1 MHQRPL
7 TSARRPAAWS
17 LASTVVIAAGIIVA
31 AMLSSPLT
39 AGTAYRWADSNGVSH
54 QRDYPLQ
61 QASGPVSTG
70 GTFTETS
77 VEPAAVARLRIEASE
92 GGEYLAWA
100 DNLLAGPI
108 EVMLHYRRHHNTASA
123 PALPARA
130 TVPAGGS
137 AVVSIVRA
145 DDRNRP
151 FDFELYMDSLPGHP
165 SAAPRDMLYLLPLAV
180 DTARIDQGFD
190 GTFSHNDPENR
201 YAIDFAVP
209 VGTVVLA
216 ARGGVVMQVENGFDR
231 PGLDRD
237 AHAGRANF
245 VRLLHDDGA
254 MSLYAHLKPDGVLV
268 RPGQRVT
275 AGQRIGLS
283 GNTGFTTGP
292 HLHFAVQ
299 VNRGMRLVSLPFR
312 MQGVDIPPR
321 H

>member
-1 MHQRPL
+1 M
-7 TSARRPAAWS
+7 TAARRPATWS
-17 LASTVVIAAGIIVA
+17 LLPAVLTAATIIAAA
-31 AMLSSPLT
+31 TLPSPLT
-39 AGTAYRWADSNGVSH
+39 AGTVHRWTDANGVSH
-54 QRDYPLQ
+54 YGDHQPQ
-61 QASGPVSTG
+61 QATG
-70 GTFTETS
+70 RVHTAETSIETS
-77 VEPAAVARLRIEASE
+77 VVPAAIARLRVEAVG

-108 EVMLHYRRHHNTASA
+108 EVMLHYRRRRNTDSA

-137 AVVSIVRA
+137 AVVSVFRA
-145 DDRNRP
+145 DNPNRP
-151 FDFELYMDSLPGHP
+151 FNFELRLDSLPGHP
-165 SAAPRDMLYLLPLAV
+165 SAAPRDTLYLLPLAR
-180 DTARIDQGFD
+180 DSAQENARIDQGY
-190 GTFSHNDPENR
+190 GGAFSHDDPENR
-201 YAIDFAVP
+201 YAVDFAVP

-216 ARGGVVMQVENGFDR
+216 ARGGVVMQVENSFVR

-237 AHAGRANF
+237 THAGRANF

-254 MSLYAHLKPDGVLV
+254 MSLYAHLKSDGVLV

-283 GNTGFTTGP
+283 GNTGFSTGP

-312 MQGVDIPPR
+312 MQGVDIPPPR
-321 H
+321 